1 MMKQVELPAAGR
13 SEKKGVVTKGKL
25 SESEKYHIL
34 LRIIKTANDKLDPS
48 SVMRIIMDNIQQLI
62 PCEAWSILVLTP
74 EGEELEFERARG
86 QVANAFVRARLKVGE
101 GIAGWVAQHRKP
113 LLVNSPQ
120 KDRRFN
126 RNFDNKTNFTTRSI
140 LCAPL
145 ISRNRLLGVVE
156 LINKKSKDY
165 RFTNADLKTLA
176 TLLGPISVSLHNAL
190 LYREAQA
197 LTLSDDLTRLYNS
210 RYVFQWIGNSIQR
223 YKKMNKSFSIIFLD
237 LDGFKSVNDRYGHLV
252 GGRTLIEIGKII
264 AQAVRKRDRVAR
276 YGGDEFVV
284 MLPAAGEVE
293 SLGVAEKIRL
303 AIQNYD
309 FQTALQ
315 KEIHLSASFG
325 VAVFPDH
332 GETAT
337 DLIQKADQAMYR
349 VKYSGKNAV
358 CIAGVS
364 PADLESTTN
373 VTKLHEGSL

>member
-1 MMKQVELPAAGR
+1 MKQVELPAAGR

-62 PCEAWSILVLTP
+62 LCEAWSILVLTP

-86 QVANAFVRARLKVGE
+86 QVADVFVRARLKVGE

-113 LLVNSPQ
+113 LLVNSAQ

-126 RNFDNKTNFTTRSI
+126 RNFDNQTNFTTRSI

-156 LINKKSKDY
+156 LINKKSNDY
-165 RFTNADLKTLA
+165 RFTKADLKTLA

-197 LTLSDDLTRLYNS
+197 LTLSDDLTRLFNS
-210 RYVFQWIGNSIQR
+210 RYVFQWLGNSIQR
-223 YKKMNKSFSIIFLD
+223 YKKLSKPFSIIFLD
-237 LDGFKSVNDRYGHLV
+237 LDGFKMVNDRYGHLV

-284 MLPAAGEVE
+284 MLPAAGEAE
-293 SLGVAEKIRL
+293 SMGVAEKIRL

-358 CIAGVS
+358 CIAGDS
-364 PADLESTTN
+364 PASSKLTTKF
-373 VTKLHEGSL
+373 TKKHEEFL

>member
-1 MMKQVELPAAGR
+1 MKQVELPAAGR
-13 SEKKGVVTKGKL
+13 SEKKGVVTKGRL

-86 QVANAFVRARLKVGE
+86 QVADAFVRARLKVGE

-113 LLVNSPQ
+113 LLVNSAQ
-120 KDRRFN
+120 NDRRFN
-126 RNFDNKTNFTTRSI
+126 RNFDNKTSFTTRSI
-140 LCAPL
+140 LCVPL

-156 LINKKSKDY
+156 LINKKSKNL
-165 RFTNADLKTLA
+165 RFTKSDLKTLS
-176 TLLGPISVSLHNAL
+176 TLLGPISVSFHNAL
-190 LYREAQA
+190 LFREAQA
-197 LTLSDDLTRLYNS
+197 LTLSDDLTRLFNS

-223 YKKMNKSFSIIFLD
+223 YKKLNKPFSIIFLD
-237 LDGFKSVNDRYGHLV
+237 LDGFKTVNDRYGHLV
-252 GGRTLIEIGKII
+252 GGRTLVEIGKII

-284 MLPAAGEVE
+284 MLPAAGEAE
-293 SLGVAEKIRL
+293 SIGVAEKIRL

-337 DLIQKADQAMYR
+337 ELIQKADQAMYR
-349 VKYSGKNAV
+349 VKYAGKNAV
-358 CIAGVS
+358 CSAGGS
-364 PADLESTTN
+364 PSDFRSTTK
-373 VTKLHEGSL
+373 VTKLHERHS

>member
-1 MMKQVELPAAGR
+1 MKQVELPAAGR

-25 SESEKYHIL
+25 SEAEKYHIL

-86 QVANAFVRARLKVGE
+86 QVADAFVKVRLKVGE

-113 LLVNSPQ
+113 LLVNSVQ

-126 RNFDNKTNFTTRSI
+126 RNFDDKTNFTTRSI

-156 LINKKSKDY
+156 LINKKSKTF
-165 RFTNADLKTLA
+165 RFTKGDLKTLA

-197 LTLSDDLTRLYNS
+197 LTLSDDLTRLFNS

-223 YKKMNKSFSIIFLD
+223 YKKLRKPFSIIFLD
-237 LDGFKSVNDRYGHLV
+237 LDGFKTVNDRYGHLI
-252 GGRTLIEIGKII
+252 GGRTLVEIGKII
-264 AQAVRKRDRVAR
+264 AQTVRKRDRVAR

-284 MLPAAGEVE
+284 MLPAAGESE
-293 SLGVAEKIRL
+293 SMGVAEKIRL

-315 KEIHLSASFG
+315 KEILLSASFG
-325 VAVFPDH
+325 VAVFPEH

-358 CIAGVS
+358 CIAGGS
-364 PADLESTTN
+364 PADLKSTTK
-373 VTKLHEGSL
+373 VTKIHEGSS

>member
-86 QVANAFVRARLKVGE
+86 QVAPAFVRARLKVGE

-113 LLVNSPQ
+113 LLVNSAQ

-126 RNFDNKTNFTTRSI
+126 RNFDNQTNFITRSI

-210 RYVFQWIGNSIQR
+210 RYVFQWIGNSVQR
-223 YKKMNKSFSIIFLD
+223 YKKLNKPFSIIFLD
-237 LDGFKSVNDRYGHLV
+237 LDGFKTVNDRYGHLV

-264 AQAVRKRDRVAR
+264 AKAVRKRDRVAR

-284 MLPAAGEVE
+284 MLPAAGEAE
-293 SLGVAEKIRL
+293 SMGVAEKIRL

-325 VAVFPDH
+325 VAVFPEH

-358 CIAGVS
+358 CSAGGS
-364 PADLESTTN
+364 PA
-373 VTKLHEGSL
+373 LHGLRGKKGD

>member
-1 MMKQVELPAAGR
+1 MKQVEMPAAGR
-13 SEKKGVVTKGKL
+13 SDKERVVKTSKL

-62 PCEAWSILVLTP
+62 PCEAWSILVLMP

-86 QVANAFVRARLKVGE
+86 QVADAFVRARLKVGE

-113 LLVNSPQ
+113 LLVNRAQ
-120 KDRRFN
+120 NDRRFN
-126 RNFDNKTNFTTRSI
+126 RNFDKKTNFKTRSI

-165 RFTNADLKTLA
+165 RFTQADLKTLS
-176 TLLGPISVSLHNAL
+176 TLLGPISVSFHNAL

-197 LTLSDDLTRLYNS
+197 LTLTDDLTRLCNS
-210 RYVFQWIGNSIQR
+210 RYVFQWIGTSIHR
-223 YKKMNKSFSIIFLD
+223 SRKVTKPFSIIFLD
-237 LDGFKSVNDRYGHLV
+237 LDGFKTVNDRYGHLV
-252 GGRTLIEIGKII
+252 GGRTLVEIGKII
-264 AQAVRKRDRVAR
+264 AQTVRKRDRVAR

-284 MLPAAGEVE
+284 MLPGAGESE
-293 SLGVAEKIRL
+293 SMAIAEKIRL

-337 DLIQKADQAMYR
+337 ELIQKADQAMYR

-358 CIAGVS
+358 QMA
-364 PADLESTTN
+364 L
-373 VTKLHEGSL
+373 

>member
-86 QVANAFVRARLKVGE
+86 QVANAFARARLKVGE

-113 LLVNSPQ
+113 LLVNSAQ
-120 KDRRFN
+120 NDRRFN
-126 RNFDNKTNFTTRSI
+126 SNFDNKTNFTTRSI

-156 LINKKSKDY
+156 LINKKSENHH
-165 RFTNADLKTLA
+165 FTKADLKTLA

-197 LTLSDDLTRLYNS
+197 LTLSDDLTRLFNS
-210 RYVFQWIGNSIQR
+210 RYVFQWIGNSVQ
-223 YKKMNKSFSIIFLD
+223 
-237 LDGFKSVNDRYGHLV
+237 
-252 GGRTLIEIGKII
+252 
-264 AQAVRKRDRVAR
+264 
-276 YGGDEFVV
+276 
-284 MLPAAGEVE
+284 
-293 SLGVAEKIRL
+293 
-303 AIQNYD
+303 
-309 FQTALQ
+309 
-315 KEIHLSASFG
+315 
-325 VAVFPDH
+325 
-332 GETAT
+332 
-337 DLIQKADQAMYR
+337 
-349 VKYSGKNAV
+349 
-358 CIAGVS
+358 
-364 PADLESTTN
+364 
-373 VTKLHEGSL
+373 

>member
-1 MMKQVELPAAGR
+1 MKQVELPAAGR
-13 SEKKGVVTKGKL
+13 SEKKGVVTKSKL

-113 LLVNSPQ
+113 LLVNSAQ

-126 RNFDNKTNFTTRSI
+126 RNFDNKTNFKTRSI

-145 ISRNRLLGVVE
+145 ISRNRILGVVE
-156 LINKKSKDY
+156 LINKKSKNL
-165 RFTNADLKTLA
+165 RFTNGDLKTLS

-197 LTLSDDLTRLYNS
+197 LTLSDDLTRLFNS

-223 YKKMNKSFSIIFLD
+223 YKKLKKPFSIIFLD
-237 LDGFKSVNDRYGHLV
+237 LDGFKTVNDRYGHLV
-252 GGRTLIEIGKII
+252 GGRTLVEIGKII
-264 AQAVRKRDRVAR
+264 AQTVRKHDRVAR

-284 MLPAAGEVE
+284 MLPAAGESE
-293 SLGVAEKIRL
+293 SLSVAEKIRL

-358 CIAGVS
+358 CSAS
-364 PADLESTTN
+364 RSWRDLESTTK
-373 VTKLHEGSL
+373 VTKKRQGLY